1 MDRFD
6 HGVAGGHFRQMTGSV
21 NWFTPLPPARNGIAD
36 YSAMLLAEM
45 VRIVPCACYSQEPL
59 PELPEGV
66 ESRDPAQSFRHLGPQ
81 SPVLHQIGNNGGH
94 IFVLEALR
102 RHGGV
107 VSLHDLSLLYLYELA
122 SPRLESI
129 LHHMQNPA
137 RELGD
142 LYARHWKEHGVKT
155 AANYILFDMVGEV
168 LKLSRGV
175 IVHSEYARRKL
186 AAIHGAQ
193 AAAKIAVIPHFA
205 PKLKVSDYGEARAA
219 LGIAPE
225 EILILTSGFATK
237 VKRFDWLVDAL
248 HKLREQGRT
257 FRWIHAG
264 EERPSEYD
272 LGAAIAAHPGLGE
285 VSTITGYI
293 AEDMLDTH
301 IAAADIVVNL
311 RFPSVG
317 ESSGTLARAFSAGRC
332 CIVNDTAAYA
342 EIPRDIAVH
351 IPVFDTVEALVRALA
366 GLIDSPELRRT
377 FGERARLFAQTTLS
391 LPSVARRYLDV
402 IEASYAEPAVTSP
415 DAASP
420 RTPTRIAVE
429 IDGTV
434 PPLPALFSRS
444 PGPFELVLW
453 FSSADQ
459 FAAEA
464 LRQPAFLRKALG
476 PHLAVDSVRFV
487 AREPRPNIKAAYIPT
502 LATPTGGEAAIGL
515 VISGTV
521 HA

>member
-1 MDRFD
+1 MI
-6 HGVAGGHFRQMTGSV
+6 GSL

-36 YSAMLLAEM
+36 YSAMLLEEM

-59 PELPEGV
+59 PDLPDGV
-66 ESRDPAQSFRHLGPQ
+66 ELRDPRQSFRHFGPQ
-81 SPVLHQIGNNGGH
+81 SAVLHQIGNNGGH

-129 LHHMQNPA
+129 LRHMQNPA
-137 RELGD
+137 RELGET
-142 LYARHWKEHGVKT
+142 YARHWKEDGVKT

-168 LKLSRGV
+168 LKLSRSV

-186 AAIHGAQ
+186 AAVHGAQ
-193 AAAKIAVIPHFA
+193 AASKISVIPHFA
-205 PKLKVSDYGEARAA
+205 PKLKVTDHEAARAA
-219 LGIAPE
+219 LGIAPD

-248 HKLREQGRT
+248 HKLRQQGRA

-272 LGAAIAAHPGLGE
+272 LGAAIAARPGLGE
-285 VSTITGYI
+285 VSKITGYI

-301 IAAADIVVNL
+301 IVAADIVVNL

-332 CIVNDTAAYA
+332 CVVNDTAAYA
-342 EIPRDIAVH
+342 EIPRDIAVQ

-366 GLIDSPELRRT
+366 GLIDSREIRET

-402 IEASYAEPAVTSP
+402 IEASYAEQPTISSEPARP
-415 DAASP
+415 RPAAK
-420 RTPTRIAVE
+420 IAID
-429 IDGTV
+429 IDGQV
-434 PPLPALFSRS
+434 PALPALFGQS
-444 PGPFELVLW
+444 PGPFELILW

-459 FAAEA
+459 FASEA
-464 LRQPAFLRKALG
+464 LRQPSFLRRALG
-476 PHLAVDSVRFV
+476 PHLAIESVRFV
-487 AREPRPNIKAAYIPT
+487 ASEPRPTIKAAYVPA
-502 LATPTGGEAAIGL
+502 LATPAGPGAIGL
-515 VISGTV
+515 LISGTV
-521 HA
+521 HG